1 MNHAMQMIV
10 TTMLASLATASL
22 IGLAAAN
29 DNGLAIKPPLGWR
42 SW

>member
-1 MNHAMQMIV
+1 MVHK
-10 TTMLASLATASL
+10 TMFASIATATL